1 MANERNFILQS
12 FGLEH
17 LKAAIYPPG
26 KQLESGHTNVDAA
39 TKNEIQD
46 QDYNM
51 TTMETGKAPLSM
63 LGTPVFADL
72 ILRNKSGVVGLQ
84 FLWVLLEVNM
94 QKLIVK
100 TAVQGRNGT
109 VKEYVSDGDYQVTI
123 RGGLFSPFSYA
134 YPKDDV
140 LTLLQLLQLS
150 EPLDVVSEYL
160 NSLFNISC
168 LVVEDYSFSQK
179 EGVQNVQL
187 FEIKTV
193 SDMPIALK
201 RKL

>member
-39 TKNEIQD
+39 SKNEIQD
-46 QDYNM
+46 LDYTM
-51 TTMETGKAPLSM
+51 TTLETGKAPLSM

-72 ILRNKSGVVGLQ
+72 ILRNKSGVIGLQ
-84 FLWVLLEVNM
+84 LLWALLEVNM
-94 QKLIVK
+94 QKNIVK
-100 TAVQGRNGT
+100 TAVQGRDGT

-123 RGGLFSPFSYA
+123 RGGLFSSFSYA

-140 LTLLQLLQLS
+140 LQLMQLLQLK
-150 EPLDVVSEYL
+150 EPLDVISEYL
-160 NSLFNISC
+160 NSLFNITN

-193 SDMPIALK
+193 SDFPIELK
-201 RKL
+201 KK

>member
-1 MANERNFILQS
+1 MANERNFILRS

-26 KQLESGHTNVDAA
+26 KELESGHTDVSAA
-39 TKNEIQD
+39 VKKDIAD
-46 QDYNM
+46 LDYNM

-63 LGTPVFADL
+63 LGTPVFCDMILQNDKKGDL
-72 ILRNKSGVVGLQ
+72 QLQ
-84 FLWVLLEVNM
+84 LVWVLAEVNM
-94 QKLIVK
+94 QKNIVK
-100 TAVQGRNGT
+100 TAVQGRDGT

-123 RGGLFSPFSYA
+123 RGGLFSPFSNA
-134 YPKDDV
+134 YPKEDMQTLV
-140 LTLLQLLQLS
+140 ALLKLNTPLT
-150 EPLDVVSEYL
+150 VISEYL
-160 NSLFNISC
+160 LQFNIYE

-193 SDMPIALK
+193 SDFPIELK
-201 RKL
+201 KK

>member
-12 FGLEH
+12 FGLEY

-26 KQLESGHTNVDAA
+26 RQLESGHTDVSAVS
-39 TKNEIQD
+39 KNEIAD

-72 ILRNKSGVVGLQ
+72 ILQNDKKGSLKLQ
-84 FLWVLLEVNM
+84 LLWALVEVNM
-94 QKLIVK
+94 QKNIVK
-100 TAVQGRNGT
+100 TAVQGRDGT

-123 RGGLFSPFSYA
+123 RGGLFSSFSYA
-134 YPKDDV
+134 YPKEDMQ
-140 LTLLQLLQLS
+140 TLLSLLALKT
-150 EPLDVVSEYL
+150 PLTVISEYL
-160 NSLFNISC
+160 LQFNIYE

-193 SDMPIALK
+193 SDYPIELK
-201 RKL
+201 RK

>member
-26 KQLESGHTNVDAA
+26 KQLESGHSNVDSAS
-39 TKNEIQD
+39 KNDIQD
-46 QDYNM
+46 LDYTM

-72 ILRNKSGVVGLQ
+72 ILQNDKRGSLKLQ
-84 FLWVLLEVNM
+84 LLWTLLEVSQPKN
-94 QKLIVK
+94 IVK
-100 TAVQGRNGT
+100 TVVQGRDGT
-109 VKEYVSDGDYQVTI
+109 VKEYIAKGDYQVAI
-123 RGGLFSPFSYA
+123 RGGLFSPFSNA
-134 YPKDDV
+134 YPKEDMQ
-140 LTLLQLLQLS
+140 TLLALLELNT
-150 EPLDVVSEYL
+150 PLTVISEYL
-160 NSLFNISC
+160 LQFNIYE
-168 LVVEDYSFSQK
+168 LVVEEYSISQK

-193 SDMPIALK
+193 SDYPIELK
-201 RKL
+201 KK

>member
-17 LKAAIYPPG
+17 LKAAVYHPG
-26 KQLESGHTNVDAA
+26 MELKSGNTNVDAV
-39 TKNEIQD
+39 TKNDIQD
-46 QDYNM
+46 LDYNM

-72 ILRNKSGVVGLQ
+72 ILQNDKKGSLKLQ
-84 FLWVLLEVNM
+84 MLWALVEVNM
-94 QKLIVK
+94 QKNIVK
-100 TAVQGRNGT
+100 TAVQGRDGT

-134 YPKDDV
+134 YPKDDMQTLMSLLKLNTP
-140 LTLLQLLQLS
+140 LT
-150 EPLDVVSEYL
+150 VISEYL
-160 NSLFNISC
+160 LQFNIYE
-168 LVVEDYSFSQK
+168 LVVEDYSFAQK

-193 SDMPIALK
+193 SDFPIELK
-201 RKL
+201 KK